1 MRLESI
7 MTIKIV
13 YLPPTAKT
21 EKALSAALDA
31 LAEKLSAPE
40 VPLTGSEILPL
51 VTATIGLAE
60 VTNNLGSAVSVLGQR
75 IAIYEATA
83 SSEAPKPASGYATKL
98 DQRLTA
104 TSDLLRACLERVDQ
118 LETAVMRLY
127 RPPFLEIDPNDQRR
141 KKLASLKVEV
151 RCLVPSGKH

>member
-1 MRLESI
+1 

-13 YLPPTAKT
+13 YLPPTAKA
-21 EKALSAALDA
+21 EKALSAVLDA

-40 VPLTGSEILPL
+40 VPLTAGEILPL
-51 VTATIGLAE
+51 VTATLGLAE
-60 VTNNLGSAVSVLGQR
+60 MASSLGEAVSVLGQR

-83 SSEAPKPASGYATKL
+83 SSEAPKPASAYATKL

-104 TSDLLRACLERVDQ
+104 TSDLLRACSERVDQ
-118 LETAVMRLY
+118 LETAIMRLY

-141 KKLASLKVEV
+141 KTLVSLKLRFDALCNAGSTEGA
-151 RCLVPSGKH
+151 PS